1 MTSDSANNNMAAN
14 KNFAIMQKVFTKK
27 SEDDPRES
35 VETQIIRR
43 LNLKHAPHIAKTS
56 RPAAYSSLGY
66 VTTAVVSILAILSLF
81 ATRNMII
88 ATVDNYRSAGYSQ
101 ALTTSLYAAEVALQD
116 AVTEMENRDDL
127 DTQSNCFGDS
137 LNPVEID
144 TGLEATASYRAEPLG
159 GTTVGSETRYLYRV
173 YATAVYRVA
182 SATVSQIV
190 SVEVDS
196 SNAVYLLPATWTDRL
211 APCALPL

>member
-1 MTSDSANNNMAAN
+1 MSSDSANNDIAGN
-14 KNFAIMQKVFTKK
+14 KNFPVIQQVSRKTGN
-27 SEDDPRES
+27 DDPRER
-35 VETQIIRR
+35 VETQIIGP
-43 LNLKHAPHIAKTS
+43 LNFKHAPHNAKTS
-56 RPAAYSSLGY
+56 RPTTYYSQGY

-116 AVTEMENRDDL
+116 AVTDMENRGGL
-127 DTQSNCFGDS
+127 DTQLNCFEIS
-137 LNPVEID
+137 LNNVEID
-144 TGLEATASYRAEPLG
+144 TDLEATASYRAEPLG

-182 SATVSQIV
+182 STTVSQIV

-196 SNAVYLLPATWTDRL
+196 PNAVYLLPATWTDRL
-211 APCALPL
+211 APCALP

>member
-116 AVTEMENRDDL
+116 AVTEMENRGGL
-127 DTQSNCFGDS
+127 DTQSNCFEVS
-137 LNPVEID
+137 LNNVEID

-159 GTTVGSETRYLYRV
+159 DTTVGSETRYLYRV

>member
-1 MTSDSANNNMAAN
+1 MFSDSANNDMAGN
-14 KNFAIMQKVFTKK
+14 KNFPVIQRVSTKTGK
-27 SEDDPRES
+27 DDPREG
-35 VETQIIRR
+35 VETQSIGP
-43 LNLKHAPHIAKTS
+43 LNFKHAPQNAKTS
-56 RPAAYSSLGY
+56 RPTTYSSQGY

-116 AVTEMENRDDL
+116 AVTEMESRGGL
-127 DTQSNCFGDS
+127 DTQSNCFEVS
-137 LNPVEID
+137 LNNVEID
-144 TGLEATASYRAEPLG
+144 TDLEATASYRAEPLG

-196 SNAVYLLPATWTDRL
+196 PNAVYLLPATWTDRL
-211 APCALPL
+211 APCALP